1 MNGDTPMA
9 VSAMV
14 PSTTFCRNASVEAR
28 APRGLAHAVGNPL
41 GEQPAITDGLDAK
54 AITDL
59 EARVVHRH
67 LGQSDAPLAP
77 DPGFPEARGRRSAGM
92 PRRLGWGREDSN
104 LRRLSR
110 CV

>member
-1 MNGDTPMA
+1 MRPWRPR
-9 VSAMV
+9 S
-14 PSTTFCRNASVEAR
+14 
-28 APRGLAHAVGNPL
+28 PRGLAHAVGNPL

-59 EARVVHRH
+59 EARVMHRH

-77 DPGFPEARGRRSAGM
+77 DPGFSEARGRRSAGM

-110 CV
+110 CVYSALPLTARALPREGK